1 MTFKEILVRYNPI
14 ISKNQLNKI
23 LALTERNFGVF
34 SPDMELD
41 IRSIIKNIEVEEYFD
56 RIIHEEHPKLEYD
69 KMPDVPTV
77 KKGKN
82 KMPWDNEELDCTL
95 IGIDFNYPNNVT
107 VCVAYRKNGK
117 LRRERID
124 IDTSVI
130 SNFAEKKYIILPK
143 ARILM
148 LAYTLLTLK
157 YKGITFDFIH
167 YILRGR
173 KIKNVDSN
181 ELWSRANGIYEQLH
195 SPDEIVKKA
204 GQYDFKPSKRT
215 EYLNRIFKIDTPNLD
230 FFKWGLPANSH
241 TGWAIA
247 VYLTNPTRFRERRKK
262 EYQKYV
268 TSENEKIKKE
278 KSKAKKEKP
287 EDKSFSFINSKWN
300 SWGNYNLIDD

>member
-1 MTFKEILVRYNPI
+1 MTFKEILVKFNPI
-14 ISKNQLNKI
+14 TSKNQLNSI

-69 KMPDVPTV
+69 KKRDIPASE
-77 KKGKN
+77 KGKN
-82 KMPWDNEELDCTL
+82 KMPWDNEDLDCTL

-124 IDTSVI
+124 VDTSVV
-130 SNFAEKKYIILPK
+130 SNFADKKYIILPK

-157 YKGITFDFIH
+157 YEGITFDYIH

-173 KIKNVDSN
+173 KIKNVDN
-181 ELWSRANGIYEQLH
+181 NDLWSRANGIYEQLY
-195 SPDEIVKKA
+195 SPDEIVRKA
-204 GQYDFKPSKRT
+204 GQYDFKPSKRVD
-215 EYLNRIFKIDTPNLD
+215 YLKRIFKIDTPELE
-230 FFKWGLPANSH
+230 FFKWGLPVNSH

-247 VYLTNPTRFRERRKK
+247 VYLTNPTHLREKRRN
-262 EYQKYV
+262 EYFKYLNA
-268 TSENEKIKKE
+268 ERAKIKKE
-278 KSKAKKEKP
+278 KKKAKLEKA
-287 EDKSFSFINSKWN
+287 EDKSFSFVNSKWN

>member
-1 MTFKEILVRYNPI
+1 MTFKEILVKFNPI
-14 ISKNQLNKI
+14 TSKNQLNSI

-41 IRSIIKNIEVEEYFD
+41 IRSIIKDIEVEEYFD

-69 KMPDVPTV
+69 KKRDIPTSE
-77 KKGKN
+77 KGKN
-82 KMPWDNEELDCTL
+82 KMPWDNEDLDCTL

-117 LRRERID
+117 LRRKRID
-124 IDTSVI
+124 VDTSVV

-157 YKGITFDFIH
+157 YEGITFDYIH

-173 KIKNVDSN
+173 KIKNVDN
-181 ELWSRANGIYEQLH
+181 NDLWSRANGIYEQLY
-195 SPDEIVKKA
+195 SPDEIVRKA
-204 GQYDFKPSKRT
+204 GQYNFKPSKRID
-215 EYLNRIFKIDTPNLD
+215 YLKRIFKIDTPELE
-230 FFKWGLPANSH
+230 FFKWGLPVNSH

-247 VYLTNPTRFRERRKK
+247 VYLTNPTHLREKRRS
-262 EYQKYV
+262 EYFKYLN
-268 TSENEKIKKE
+268 TEKAKIKKE
-278 KSKAKKEKP
+278 KKKTKMEKA
-287 EDKSFSFINSKWN
+287 EDKSFSFVNSKLN